1 MPELPEVETTMR
13 GLAPFVVGQRLALAR
28 AYRPNLRFAIP
39 QDFQQAMQGQVVE
52 RLERRAKYLL
62 WHLSNRRVMLM
73 HLGMSGRL
81 RINPNEPL
89 AKHDHLQWQ
98 TQAGDDI
105 RFHDPRRFGFVDLF
119 DLENQERHPSLA
131 KLGPEP
137 LGPDFTARGL
147 ASALSG
153 RKAPIKSLLLD
164 QRIVAGLGNIYVCEA
179 LFMARIHPS
188 RSGAGLTN
196 KDCQALWAA
205 LREVLER
212 AIAAGGSS
220 LRDFRQVDGNLGY
233 FAHQWQV
240 YGREDQPCPR
250 CQTPVERLQQ
260 SGRSSFL
267 CPACQR

>member
-13 GLAPFVVGQRLALAR
+13 GLAPFVVGQRLALAK

-39 QDFQQAMQGQVVE
+39 PDFQQAMQGQIVE

-62 WHLSNRRVMLM
+62 WHLSNQRVLLM

-98 TQAGDDI
+98 TEDGADI
-105 RFHDPRRFGFVDLF
+105 RFHDPRRFGFVDLL
-119 DLENQERHPSLA
+119 DADNRQAHPSLA
-131 KLGPEP
+131 ALGPEP
-137 LGPDFTARGL
+137 MSGGFTAEGL
-147 ASALSG
+147 AGAIAG

-179 LFMARIHPS
+179 LFMAQIHP
-188 RSGAGLTN
+188 RRAGASLSAR
-196 KDCQALWAA
+196 DCKTLWAA
-205 LREVLER
+205 LREVLAK

-240 YGREDQPCPR
+240 YGREGAACPR
-250 CQTPVERLQQ
+250 CQAPVERLQQ
-260 SGRSSFL
+260 SGRSSFV
-267 CPACQR
+267 CPVCQS

>member
-13 GLAPFVVGQRLALAR
+13 GLAPFVVGQRLVLAR

-39 QDFQQAMQGQVVE
+39 DDFQQAMQGQIVE

-62 WHLSNRRVMLM
+62 WHLSNQRVLLM

-98 TQAGDDI
+98 TEAGADI
-105 RFHDPRRFGFVDLF
+105 RFYDPRRFGFVDLL
-119 DLENQERHPSLA
+119 DADARDSHRALA
-131 KLGPEP
+131 PLGPEP
-137 LGPDFTARGL
+137 MSEAFNAEGL
-147 ASALSG
+147 AAAIAN

-188 RSGAGLTN
+188 RSGASLD
-196 KDCQALWAA
+196 KRDYQRLWAA
-205 LREVLER
+205 LRDVLAK

-240 YGREDQPCPR
+240 YGREDQACPR
-250 CQTPVERLQQ
+250 CQTPIVRLQQ
-260 SGRSSFL
+260 SGRSSFV
-267 CPACQR
+267 CPACQS